1 MTEYLTP
8 KDLAKR
14 YGISLWTLQQ
24 WRKKTRKGEATGP
37 PFEDIGLTPLKPYAP
52 RIRYKLTDVL
62 SWEAANNIQ
71 PHLSN

>member
-37 PFEDIGLTPLKPYAP
+37 PFEDIGLTPLNPYAP
-52 RIRYKLTDVL
+52 RIRYKLTDVIE
-62 SWEAANNIQ
+62 WEAKNNIQ
-71 PHLSN
+71 PRN

>member
-1 MTEYLTP
+1 MIEYLTP
-8 KDLAKR
+8 KDLAER

-62 SWEAANNIQ
+62 SCEAANNIQ
-71 PHLSN
+71 PQSSN

>member
-71 PHLSN
+71 PQLSN

>member
-1 MTEYLTP
+1 MTAYLTP

-71 PHLSN
+71 PHSSN

>member
-8 KDLAKR
+8 KDLAER

-71 PHLSN
+71 PQLSN

>member
-14 YGISLWTLQQ
+14 YDISLWTLQQ

-37 PFEDIGLTPLKPYAP
+37 PFEDIGLTPFKPHAP

-71 PHLSN
+71 PQLSN

>member
-37 PFEDIGLTPLKPYAP
+37 PFEDIGLTPFKPHAP

-71 PHLSN
+71 PQSSN

>member
-71 PHLSN
+71 PQSSN

>member
-24 WRKKTRKGEATGP
+24 WRKKTRKGEASGP

-71 PHLSN
+71 PQSSN